1 MTDALRYVLQS
12 MHFGI
17 YLFVDFAE
25 HLRPAE
31 TLMLRRIARLQ
42 AANERKLVFVGGRVE
57 LPEELDGMYERVAAE
72 NEMHRQLR
80 LRDGRWVS

>member
-1 MTDALRYVLQS
+1 MK
-12 MHFGI
+12 
-17 YLFVDFAE
+17 
-25 HLRPAE
+25 
-31 TLMLRRIARLQ
+31 RIARLQ

-80 LRDGRWVS
+80 LRDARWVS